1 MEPRMGSLFVGLDVG
16 TQGCKC
22 IIFELSTKTVLSR
35 GAKPYGLTS
44 QRPGQAEQDPSV
56 WVENGRDAMR
66 EAISGLKDSD
76 VARIKAI
83 GVSGQQHGLV
93 VLDSEGKVVR
103 PCKLWC
109 DTESSAEAEELSQEL
124 GFTLGPAFTAT
135 KVMWLQ
141 RNEPENWSKTR
152 RVLLPKDYFNYWL
165 TGEVNTEASDSSGTG
180 YYDAAARRWDEKAL
194 DCINLPAG
202 EW

>member
-1 MEPRMGSLFVGLDVG
+1 
-16 TQGCKC
+16 
-22 IIFELSTKTVLSR
+22 
-35 GAKPYGLTS
+35 
-44 QRPGQAEQDPSV
+44 
-56 WVENGRDAMR
+56 MR

-124 GFTLGPAFTAT
+124 GLTLGPAFTAT